1 MVNYKTKGDR
11 VKDAV
16 TILSRLKLVGIT
28 DIDPGYQETKRYLD
42 EWIKTGEYAHH
53 KYYFFRYGRKA
64 ELILVN
70 RKEVEPTFHLFPP
83 DQTQT

>member
-1 MVNYKTKGDR
+1 MVNYKTKADR

-16 TILSRLKLVGIT
+16 TILKRLQVVGVT
-28 DIDPGYQETKRYLD
+28 ATDPGYLETKKYLD
-42 EWIKTGEYAHH
+42 EWIQTGEYAHH

-83 DQTQT
+83 DQT